1 VSAALESLLDAER
14 RRQCKRNDQVLQ
26 ASVRTFT
33 RAARMVTTSTGIT
46 IGIAHQ
52 PKPQA
57 MGTHAENLQAA
68 LLDPRTARP
77 LTPVKRLLGALWR
90 WL

>member
-14 RRQCKRNDQVLQ
+14 RRQCKRNDQALQ
-26 ASVRTFT
+26 ASMRTFS
-33 RAARMVTTSTGIT
+33 RAARMVTTPAGIT

-52 PKPQA
+52 PRPQP
-57 MGTHAENLQAA
+57 MGSQAEILQAA
-68 LLDPRTARP
+68 LLEPRTARP
-77 LTPVKRLLGALWR
+77 LAPVQRLLGALWS